1 MKRKIGDYIINTD
14 LITHIY
20 KEEQTEPI
28 YYNSTSALQ
37 LGKTPSYTLG
47 EPETIY
53 ICFGECFLR
62 FYKGYGGYDDA
73 LNLYNEFENEAKLQS
88 T

>member
-1 MKRKIGDYIINTD
+1 MKRRIGKYIINTH

-20 KEEQTEPI
+20 KEDEEVMYST
-28 YYNSTSALQ
+28 NSSQYTWITSSDLHN
-37 LGKTPSYTLG
+37 
-47 EPETIY
+47 PETIF

-62 FYKGYGGYDDA
+62 FYKGYDKGYNEA
-73 LNLYNEFENEAKLQS
+73 LELYKEFENEAELQN